1 VYGLNPVLEALRAHA
16 DQVERLYLAQVQV
29 PARSAGELF
38 ARARDAGVR
47 VQKVPREK
55 LAELAGG
62 GLHQGVVA
70 ELRTFEYAEME
81 DILEAARDS
90 GRPPLVVV
98 LDGIEDPQNLG
109 AIIRSAHAL
118 GAHGVIIPK
127 DRAAKVTGVVARVS
141 AGAVEHCPVAR
152 VVNLARALEELKAA
166 GLWVAAA
173 VADGPESLPKSRLD
187 GPLALVIGSEGA
199 GIREGVLKH
208 CDHQLR
214 IPMLGKLGS
223 LNASVAAAILLY
235 EAQRQRTAV

>member
-1 VYGLNPVLEALRAHA
+1 VNPVLEALRARG
-16 DQVERLYLAQVQV
+16 DQVERLYLTHGQV
-29 PARSAGELF
+29 PSRSAGELF

-47 VQKVPREK
+47 VQNVPREK

-70 ELRTFEYAEME
+70 ELRTFEYVQLE
-81 DILEAARDS
+81 DILEAAKGS

-118 GAHGVIIPK
+118 GAHGVVIPK
-127 DRAAKVTGVVARVS
+127 DRAAKVTGAVARAS

-152 VVNLARALEELKAA
+152 VVNLARALEDLKAA
-166 GLWVAAA
+166 GLWIAAA
-173 VADGPESLPKSRLD
+173 VAEGPESLPQARLD
-187 GPLALVIGSEGA
+187 GPLALVIGSEGS

-208 CDHQLR
+208 CDHLLR
-214 IPMLGKLGS
+214 IPMLGKVAS

-235 EAQRQRTAV
+235 EAQRQRTAG